1 MKVRILIAA
10 GAVLLLA
17 GTAPALAQMMG
28 PGGAT
33 SGKTE
38 MMPGMPQGASEC
50 PGMAA
55 AAAFGD
61 ERPWISFAL
70 AHGQELALTAEQGQA
85 LTALRD
91 GFQQDALRLAR
102 ELRAAEVELR
112 RIRAQ
117 RPASLDAVEAKI
129 RAIAGL
135 EADLR
140 LSRARA
146 LEKAS
151 AVLTAEQQTKLASL
165 ARSMRGMHAG
175 TTGRPMR

>member
-50 PGMAA
+50 PGMA

>member
-55 AAAFGD
+55 AAFGG
-61 ERPWISFAL
+61 EPPGIRPFP
-70 AHGQELALTAEQGQA
+70 ALTP
-85 LTALRD
+85 ALRP
-91 GFQQDALRLAR
+91 APAR
-102 ELRAAEVELR
+102 IGNNAT
-112 RIRAQ
+112 
-117 RPASLDAVEAKI
+117 
-129 RAIAGL
+129 
-135 EADLR
+135 
-140 LSRARA
+140 
-146 LEKAS
+146 
-151 AVLTAEQQTKLASL
+151 AVLAAQQRACAASVAFSL
-165 ARSMRGMHAG
+165 RVMHAG
-175 TTGRPMR
+175 TTGRP